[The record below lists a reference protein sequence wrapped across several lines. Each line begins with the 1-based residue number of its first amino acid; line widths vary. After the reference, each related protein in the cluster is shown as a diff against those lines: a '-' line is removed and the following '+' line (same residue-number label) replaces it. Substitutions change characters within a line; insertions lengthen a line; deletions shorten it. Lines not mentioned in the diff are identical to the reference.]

1 MGGMGCFMISFVICV
16 ECVGV
21 KYTMLV
27 GIIIEIP
34 FAIGE
39 LLLGLEA
46 YYLRDFFP
54 LQLVKKCHFVCF
66 NTVLRRLVA
75 WIRSSLLLKKQW
87 LEHHYLSEHGCY
99 YVREF

>member
-1 MGGMGCFMISFVICV
+1 MGCFMIAFVICV

-27 GIIIEIP
+27 GILIEFP

-46 YYLRDFFP
+46 YYFREFFS
-54 LQLVKKCHFVCF
+54 LQLV
-66 NTVLRRLVA
+66 RARLLVQRDQTLELKVA
-75 WIRSSLLLKKQW
+75 QFSLKLPKNVAKAVFILKERFLK
-87 LEHHYLSEHGCY
+87 
-99 YVREF
+99 

>member
-54 LQLVKKCHFVCF
+54 LQLVKIPFCLFQY
-66 NTVLRRLVA
+66 R
-75 WIRSSLLLKKQW
+75 IKKTCC
-87 LEHHYLSEHGCY
+87 LD
-99 YVREF
+99 

>member
-1 MGGMGCFMISFVICV
+1 MAPKNHSIFLTGMGGMGCFMISFVICV

-46 YYLRDFFP
+46 YFLRDFFP
-54 LQLVKKCHFVCF
+54 LQLVKIFRRTDKVTILVTITVFVIAKF
-66 NTVLRRLVA
+66 
-75 WIRSSLLLKKQW
+75 S
-87 LEHHYLSEHGCY
+87 CY
-99 YVREF
+99 

>member
-54 LQLVKKCHFVCF
+54 LQLVK
-66 NTVLRRLVA
+66 NWLLQLRFQLKYRL
-75 WIRSSLLLKKQW
+75 Q
-87 LEHHYLSEHGCY
+87 
-99 YVREF
+99 